1 MARRNKDTRVTPPR
15 SSTPRRS
22 EPITAEDVEQKRKFY
37 IWTAVV
43 TVVMM
48 ALIYFFLFR

>member
-1 MARRNKDTRVTPPR
+1 MARRNKDTRVTPAR
-15 SSTPRRS
+15 TTRRT
-22 EPITAEDVEQKRKFY
+22 EPVTAEDLKQKRKFY
-37 IWTAVV
+37 VVTAII